1 MRSVVAAGRTD
12 VGQVREGNEDALLI
26 RDGLFAVADGMGGH
40 LAGEVASA
48 TALELLENSLDGRV
62 FQDAEAARNALSETV
77 VEANRQVTALA
88 DENPEYRGMGTTLT
102 AAMVEGRRVHIAHVG
117 DSRAYLL
124 RDGQLRQLTDDH
136 TLVQHLVD
144 EGQITAAEAESHP
157 QRSIITRAIGVADE
171 VEVDTFTL
179 DLRPGDQLLLC
190 SDGLTGVI
198 EDADIAARLESDDP
212 AQEVVDHLVA
222 LANDAGG
229 PDNITVLLLRYD
241 DPSDDG
247 EVRRTAPIPISSRND
262 ESDSNWAVGVSRY
275 GALTKD
281 GPFIAGADT
290 EERRSVGAILGRA
303 SAIVLALVLLAGLVY
318 GGGQFLL
325 SREYFVATDGSQ
337 VVIYQGIDAQVGP
350 VELARV
356 VERTE
361 LELDDVQEWYR
372 PTLESGRPAADLADA
387 RRIVRGI
394 PLREAADAVD
404 DDDDDATGDNG
415 DADEANDARGLGVT
429 GVDTGDAELTTDHSA
444 AARSGTI
451 G

>member
-1 MRSVVAAGRTD
+1 MRSILAAGRTD

-48 TALELLENSLDGRV
+48 TALELLENALDGRV
-62 FQDAEAARNALSETV
+62 FQDSEAARAALSDTV
-77 VEANRQVTALA
+77 VEANQRVSSLA
-88 DENPEYRGMGTTLT
+88 EENPEYRGMGTTLT

-124 RDGQLRQLTDDH
+124 RNGQFQQLTDDH

-157 QRSIITRAIGVADE
+157 QRSIITRAIGVAEE
-171 VEVDTFTL
+171 VEVDTFTV

-190 SDGLTGVI
+190 SDGLTGVVEDSDI
-198 EDADIAARLESDDP
+198 AERLREDASPQD
-212 AQEVVDHLVA
+212 VVDGLVG

-229 PDNITVLLLRYD
+229 PDNITVVLLRYD
-241 DPSDDG
+241 DESAAEDA
-247 EVRRTAPIPISSRND
+247 EVRRTAPIAISSRND
-262 ESDSNWAVGVSRY
+262 GTDSNWAAGVSRY

-281 GPFIAGADT
+281 GPFIAGSDT

-303 SAIVLALVLLAGLVY
+303 TAIVLALVLLAGLVY

-325 SREYFVATDGSQ
+325 SREYFVATDGNQ
-337 VVIYQGIDAQVGP
+337 VVIYQGVDAQIGP
-350 VELARV
+350 LELSRV

-372 PTLESGRPAADLADA
+372 PSLESGRPAADLADA

-394 PLREAADAVD
+394 PVREDADPVD
-404 DDDDDATGDNG
+404 DTLDDTDDTDDTDASDDADGRSTDDG
-415 DADEANDARGLGVT
+415 DAAPS
-429 GVDTGDAELTTDHSA
+429 ELT
-444 AARSGTI
+444 G
-451 G
+451 

>member
-1 MRSVVAAGRTD
+1 MRSILAAGRTD

-48 TALELLENSLDGRV
+48 TALELLENALDGRV
-62 FQDAEAARNALSETV
+62 FQDSEAARAALSDTV
-77 VEANRQVTALA
+77 VEANQRVSSLA
-88 DENPEYRGMGTTLT
+88 EENPEYRGMGTTLT

-124 RDGQLRQLTDDH
+124 RNGQFQQLTDDH

-157 QRSIITRAIGVADE
+157 QRSIITRAIGVAEE
-171 VEVDTFTL
+171 VEVDTFTV

-190 SDGLTGVI
+190 SDGLTGVVEDSDI
-198 EDADIAARLESDDP
+198 AERLREDASPQD
-212 AQEVVDHLVA
+212 VVDGLVA

-229 PDNITVLLLRYD
+229 PDNITVVLLRYD
-241 DPSDDG
+241 DESAAEDA
-247 EVRRTAPIPISSRND
+247 EVRRPAPISISSRND
-262 ESDSNWAVGVSRY
+262 GTDSNWAAGVSRY

-281 GPFIAGADT
+281 GPFIAGSDT

-303 SAIVLALVLLAGLVY
+303 TAIVLALVLLAGLVY

-325 SREYFVATDGSQ
+325 SREYFVATDGNQ
-337 VVIYQGIDAQVGP
+337 VVIYQGVDAQIGP
-350 VELARV
+350 LELSRV

-372 PTLESGRPAADLADA
+372 PSLESGRPAADLADA

-394 PLREAADAVD
+394 PVREDADPVD
-404 DDDDDATGDNG
+404 DTLDDTDDTDASDDADGRSTDDG
-415 DADEANDARGLGVT
+415 DAAPS
-429 GVDTGDAELTTDHSA
+429 ELT
-444 AARSGTI
+444 G
-451 G
+451 